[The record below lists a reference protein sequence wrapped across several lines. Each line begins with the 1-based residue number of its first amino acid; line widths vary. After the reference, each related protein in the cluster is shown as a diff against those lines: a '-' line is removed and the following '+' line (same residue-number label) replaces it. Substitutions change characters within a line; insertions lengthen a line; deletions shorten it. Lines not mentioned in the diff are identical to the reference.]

1 MTQTPLAIAI
11 GSMHFS
17 LKWHGIVKD
26 MPGGVRWYAAW
37 SVTETQIL
45 GQTPSIA
52 PYAKLLLLLLL
63 PNSMTQCAF
72 VFAFA
77 SVRVGHAVTLC
88 CMYKH
93 CIRHFSKRCNHFL
106 GDLL

>member
-37 SVTETQIL
+37 SVPESQIL
-45 GQTPSIA
+45 GQIPSAA
-52 PYAKLLLLLLL
+52 P
-63 PNSMTQCAF
+63 SCQ
-72 VFAFA
+72 AFA
-77 SVRVGHAVTLC
+77 TVAYMQRT
-88 CMYKH
+88 
-93 CIRHFSKRCNHFL
+93 
-106 GDLL
+106 

>member
-37 SVTETQIL
+37 SVPESQIL
-45 GQTPSIA
+45 GQIP
-52 PYAKLLLLLLL
+52 
-63 PNSMTQCAF
+63 
-72 VFAFA
+72 
-77 SVRVGHAVTLC
+77 
-88 CMYKH
+88 
-93 CIRHFSKRCNHFL
+93 
-106 GDLL
+106 